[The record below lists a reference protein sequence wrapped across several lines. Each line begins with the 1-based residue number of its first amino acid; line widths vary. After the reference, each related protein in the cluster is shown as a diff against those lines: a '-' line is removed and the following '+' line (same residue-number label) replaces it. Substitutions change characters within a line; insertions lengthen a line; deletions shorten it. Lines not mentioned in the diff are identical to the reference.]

1 MTELLESLHDGV
13 LTLTLNRP
21 ERRNA
26 TTESLMASVT
36 EATVR
41 AAADPTVRC
50 LVITGAG
57 GAFCAGGDVGEL
69 PSDAAELPAESRVQA
84 LRQGMEV
91 IRLLH
96 EMPKPTLAVI
106 PGAAAGAG
114 LALALSCDLR
124 FCLDT
129 AKLTTA
135 FAKIGAS
142 GDSGMSYFLP
152 RLVGDAKAR
161 ELMFCSDV
169 ITGQEALALGLVT
182 KVASADDFDE
192 AARAYARYLSGLP
205 TVAIGY
211 MKRNLNASHSS
222 TLSEVLDLESAHM
235 IRTLDTEDHR
245 LAVTAF
251 QNKVEPRFEG
261 R

>member
-1 MTELLESLHDGV
+1 MSELLESVDDGV

-26 TTESLMASVT
+26 MTESMMASFT
-36 EATVR
+36 QATVR
-41 AAADPTVRC
+41 AAADPAVRC
-50 LVITGAG
+50 LVVTGAG
-57 GAFCAGGDVGEL
+57 RAFCAGGDVEAL
-69 PSDAAELPAESRVQA
+69 PSDAAELPDESRMQT

-91 IRLLH
+91 NRLLH

-135 FAKIGAS
+135 FARIGVS

-161 ELMFCSDV
+161 ELMFSSEV
-169 ITGQEALALGLVT
+169 ITGQEALDLGLVT

-222 TLSEVLDLESAHM
+222 TLSEVLDLEAAHM
-235 IRTLDTEDHR
+235 IRTLGTEDHR

-251 QNKVEPRFEG
+251 QNKVDPRFEG